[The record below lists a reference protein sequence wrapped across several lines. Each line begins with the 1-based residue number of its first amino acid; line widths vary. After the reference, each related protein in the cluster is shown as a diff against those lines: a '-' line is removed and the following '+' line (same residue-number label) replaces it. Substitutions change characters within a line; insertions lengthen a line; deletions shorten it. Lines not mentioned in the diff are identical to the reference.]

1 MGQLKIVCAQLGPI
15 DTNTYILMDDEIK
28 EAIII
33 DPAGS
38 PEELIKFLED
48 EGYSLDGVLLTH
60 GHHDHIG
67 GADSFNKI
75 YMNHKDLKVFKEF
88 GTMESRLNYTHEFE
102 ERMGI
107 KFADSMLPMTKKPL
121 LPIEDYQVFDLGDIH
136 IKMIPVAGHTPGM
149 MCPLI
154 EEDRICIFGDACGVS
169 VLLMG
174 EYSSN
179 VSEYKQSLLNLKK
192 FENDY
197 DTIYRNHGS
206 YVSPKELLD
215 NVIECCDLILE
226 HKDAHQ
232 PARYGFLCST

>member
-15 DTNTYILMDDEIK
+15 DTNTYIFMDDEIK

-107 KFADSMLPMTKKPL
+107 KFADSMLPMTKKHYFQL
-121 LPIEDYQVFDLGDIH
+121 KI
-136 IKMIPVAGHTPGM
+136 IKF
-149 MCPLI
+149 LI
-154 EEDRICIFGDACGVS
+154 WEIFT
-169 VLLMG
+169 
-174 EYSSN
+174 
-179 VSEYKQSLLNLKK
+179 LK
-192 FENDY
+192 
-197 DTIYRNHGS
+197 
-206 YVSPKELLD
+206 
-215 NVIECCDLILE
+215 
-226 HKDAHQ
+226 
-232 PARYGFLCST
+232 